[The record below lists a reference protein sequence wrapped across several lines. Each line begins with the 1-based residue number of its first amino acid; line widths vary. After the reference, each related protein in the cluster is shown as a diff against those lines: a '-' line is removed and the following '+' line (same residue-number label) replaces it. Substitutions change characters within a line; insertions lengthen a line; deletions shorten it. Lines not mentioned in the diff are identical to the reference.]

1 ALSLFLMAVNIKTP
15 VVVENITLMC
25 LRILQKLIKPPSP
38 TSKKNKD
45 IPTEALTT
53 VKPYSNEI
61 HAQAQLWL
69 KRDHK
74 ASYEAWK
81 KCLPARG
88 IDASGKSPSKA
99 ELRQM
104 YLQEKYVWKWKQ
116 FMSRRGKRTSPL
128 DLKLGHN
135 NWLRQVLFT
144 PATQAARQAACTIVE
159 ALATIPSRRQ
169 QVLDLLTSYL
179 DELSIA
185 GECAAEYL
193 ALYQKLIKPAHWKV
207 YLAARGVLPYVG
219 NLITKEIAR
228 LLALEEATLSTDL
241 QQGFALKSL
250 TGLLSSFVEVESIK
264 RHFKSRLVGT
274 VLNGYLCLRKLVVQR
289 TKLIDETQDMLLEML
304 EDMTTGNPYL
314 MSIVI

>member
-1 ALSLFLMAVNIKTP
+1 MREKAEKARPREGGPASLPWLLCRP
-15 VVVENITLMC
+15 LG
-25 LRILQKLIKPPSP
+25 L
-38 TSKKNKD
+38 
-45 IPTEALTT
+45 EA
-53 VKPYSNEI
+53 N
-61 HAQAQLWL
+61 
-69 KRDHK
+69 
-74 ASYEAWK
+74 
-81 KCLPARG
+81 
-88 IDASGKSPSKA
+88 GKSPSRT
-99 ELRQM
+99 ELRHL
-104 YLQEKYVWKWKQ
+104 YLTEKYAWKWKQ
-116 FMSRRGKRTSPL
+116 FMSKRGKRTCPL

-159 ALATIPSRRQ
+159 ALATIPSRKQ

-179 DELSIA
+179 DELSVA

-193 ALYQKLIKPAHWKV
+193 ALYQKLIKPARWKV

-241 QQGFALKSL
+241 QQGYALKSI

-304 EDMTTGNPYL
+304 EDMTTGTESETKAFMAVCIETAKRYSLDDYRTPVFIFERL
-314 MSIVI
+314 CSIIYP